1 VASIAIR
8 STVPIPGR
16 EGTSSLVVEGTSE
29 PLSRDQA
36 PAAAQGISPGYF
48 AALGVPVVTGR
59 DFTEHDDSASM
70 RVAIVNRW
78 AAERWWPGQAAIGR
92 SLRYA
97 GPGGQPV
104 AVTVVG
110 IIANNKAAQ
119 PNLLLAEDGPELYVP
134 YRQTPSAFPLF
145 LVRARSD
152 PAPLERQVRLALTRL
167 VPDRPLF
174 TSPVQATVARQLGGI
189 RSNAMQIG
197 SFALIGLFL
206 TVIGVYGV
214 LAFETGRRYR
224 EIGIRNALGAR
235 RSRIIRSVLLDAG
248 RLVGLGIALGIP
260 VALLTTRFIKGLLY
274 STDPADPAAYLVIV
288 AAVTLVAL
296 LAALGPALRASR
308 ISPLIAIQAE

>member
-1 VASIAIR
+1 
-8 STVPIPGR
+8 
-16 EGTSSLVVEGTSE
+16 
-29 PLSRDQA
+29 
-36 PAAAQGISPGYF
+36 
-48 AALGVPVVTGR
+48 
-59 DFTEHDDSASM
+59 
-70 RVAIVNRW
+70 
-78 AAERWWPGQAAIGR
+78 
-92 SLRYA
+92 
-97 GPGGQPV
+97 
-104 AVTVVG
+104 
-110 IIANNKAAQ
+110 
-119 PNLLLAEDGPELYVP
+119 
-134 YRQTPSAFPLF
+134 
-145 LVRARSD
+145 
-152 PAPLERQVRLALTRL
+152 
-167 VPDRPLF
+167 
-174 TSPVQATVARQLGGI
+174 
-189 RSNAMQIG
+189 MQIG